1 MVNYAVVKT
10 GGKQYLVKE
19 NDMITVDKLSDFTKI
34 SPSSKPTGDKPADK
48 EKKEVI
54 ELETLAIFD
63 TEGKTF
69 ELGTPFLTKKVKAE
83 IIFTGKGEKI
93 RVARFKAKVRYRKVR
108 GFRPQLTTLKI
119 IKV

>member
-1 MVNYAVVKT
+1 MDMVNYAVVKT

-19 NDMITVDKLSDFTKI
+19 NDMITVDKLEN
-34 SPSSKPTGDKPADK
+34 KPK
-48 EKKEVI
+48 ETI

-83 IIFTGKGEKI
+83 LIITGKGEKI
-93 RVARFKAKVRYRKVR
+93 RVARFKAKVRYRKVK

-119 IKV
+119 TKI

>member
-1 MVNYAVVKT
+1 MDMANYAVVKS

-19 NDMITVDKLSDFTKI
+19 NDSITVDRLPNK
-34 SPSSKPTGDKPADK
+34 DK
-48 EKKEVI
+48 EKI
-54 ELETLAIFD
+54 DLETLAIFD

-83 IIFTGKGEKI
+83 VIVTGKGEKI
-93 RVARFKAKVRYRKVR
+93 RISRFKAKVRYRKVR

-119 IKV
+119 LKI

>member
-1 MVNYAVVKT
+1 MVDYAVVKT

-19 NDMITVDKLSDFTKI
+19 NDMITVDKLSDFTEA
-34 SPSSKPTGDKPADK
+34 SAEK
-48 EKKEVI
+48 EKKETV

-83 IIFTGKGEKI
+83 IVFTGKGEKI

-119 IKV
+119 TKI

>member
-10 GGKQYLVKE
+10 GGKQYLVKVG
-19 NDMITVDKLSDFTKI
+19 DSITVDRL
-34 SPSSKPTGDKPADK
+34 PNK
-48 EKKEVI
+48 EKEI
-54 ELETLAIFD
+54 IDLETLAIFD

-69 ELGTPFLTKKVKAE
+69 ELGAPFLTKKVKAE
-83 IIFTGKGEKI
+83 VVITGKGEKI

-119 IKV
+119 TKI